1 MCPSLEGVF
10 SMLELAIVV
19 PTFKERDNI
28 VPLLDSLD
36 RVLQGTE
43 YEVIFVDDDSPDGT
57 ANAVRQISLQRPN
70 VRVLQRLNRRGL
82 ASACVEGMMSTAAP
96 YIAVMDA
103 DLQHDESILPE
114 MLRMIRATGVDLV
127 VASRNVEG
135 GSMGEFAQKRVAV
148 SDLGRKVSRII
159 TRTDVSDPMSGFFMM
174 DRRFVEEV
182 APDVS
187 AIGFKIL
194 LDMISSARRPITL
207 REIPYRFRNRVHGES
222 KLDVLVLVEYLQ
234 LVADKLVGHWIPPRF
249 ILFSAV
255 GAVGAGLYLLLLYA
269 LYHTLQ
275 LDFRL
280 SLVISTIA
288 AMTSN
293 FLLNNMITYRDRRL
307 KGGRLISGLLTFYLA
322 CSVGAVV
329 AIWMSELM
337 QQSGIHWFLAG
348 VTGVVMASIWNY
360 SMTQFFTWRINRRL
374 RFQRVTQERPL
385 DSLTEYGKNS

>member
-1 MCPSLEGVF
+1 
-10 SMLELAIVV
+10 MLELAIVV

-28 VPLLDSLD
+28 EPLLDSLE
-36 RVLQGTE
+36 RVLQNTQ

-57 ANAVRQISLQRPN
+57 ADTVREISFRRPN

-82 ASACVEGMMSTAAP
+82 ASACVEGMMATAAP

-114 MLRMIRATGVDLV
+114 MLRMIRTTGVDLV
-127 VASRNVEG
+127 VASRNIKG
-135 GSMGEFAQKRVAV
+135 GGMGEFAQSRVAV

-159 TRTDVSDPMSGFFMM
+159 SRADLSDPMSGFFLM

-194 LDMISSARRPITL
+194 LDMVSSARRPVTI
-207 REIPYRFRNRVHGES
+207 REVPYTFRNRVHGES

-234 LVADKLVGHWIPPRF
+234 LVADKLVGHLIPPRF
-249 ILFSAV
+249 VLFSAV
-255 GAVGAGLYLLLLYA
+255 GAVGAGINLLMLYLL
-269 LYHTLQ
+269 YHSIH

-280 SLVISTIA
+280 SLAISTLA

-293 FLLNNMITYRDRRL
+293 FLLNNTITYRDRRL
-307 KGGRLISGLLTFYLA
+307 KGGRLITGLLTFYLA

-329 AIWMSELM
+329 AIWISELM
-337 QQSGIHWFLAG
+337 QQNRTHWFLAG
-348 VTGVVMASIWNY
+348 AMGVLLASIWNY
-360 SMTQFFTWRINRRL
+360 SMTQFFTWRINRRI
-374 RFQRVTQERPL
+374 RFHRNSGASPVG
-385 DSLTEYGKNS
+385 SLPSESH